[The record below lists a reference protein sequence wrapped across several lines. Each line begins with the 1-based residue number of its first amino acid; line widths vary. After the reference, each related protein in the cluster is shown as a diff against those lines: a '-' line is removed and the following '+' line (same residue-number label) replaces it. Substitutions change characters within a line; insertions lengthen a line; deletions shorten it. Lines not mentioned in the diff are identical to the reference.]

1 VQGRPPR
8 GRAAPARCHRTSLS
22 VALTPE
28 ELAQLAPRAAA
39 RLWALLLRLMSSTRG
54 VATLAASRA
63 VAKMLTGQSA
73 AQRRRDRLVELHRA
87 LKTHVL
93 GGSAGSSM
101 TYNAVKK
108 KYPAKYN
115 GLRRMAEASA
125 KGRFKL
131 RYLVPDL
138 QEPALEECRL
148 EAEERVR
155 LEHVLYWKV
164 DISTPKDLDERT
176 GKRRPKESLVHNMR
190 LKAGNMGVAPG
201 GSGGGGGGG
210 GRAAGAGAGAAVALD
225 SASVAYKGAKKSF
238 MSAFTGKKSEK
249 R

>member
-1 VQGRPPR
+1 
-8 GRAAPARCHRTSLS
+8 

-201 GSGGGGGGG
+201 GSSGGGGGGGG